1 MILLRSTKSK
11 IIRNENGENV
21 PYLEIAE
28 LALVHCSIVNNC
40 YQENSRDLFTYV
52 PNKSFGQL

>member
-28 LALVHCSIVNNC
+28 LVLVHCSIVNNY